1 MRYAE
6 LKLKFLLASLLCFD
20 YKETDYEYLM
30 DQYEAIARE
39 FTGFTLADLR
49 GLSFRERKNWLER
62 TKRFRG

>member
-1 MRYAE
+1 
-6 LKLKFLLASLLCFD
+6 
-20 YKETDYEYLM
+20 M

-49 GLSFRERKNWLER
+49 SLSFRERKNWLER